1 MLRTNLNF
9 LALITQLY
17 DEQDR
22 KEEITLKTYT
32 KGNLLLKQGMILPR
46 VLFIKTGIVKCFLS
60 EENGKD
66 FIVEFLG
73 SGEVAGEL
81 EVIRDIPCLC
91 SVEAVTDVEVYALRV
106 PYFRSLLDNNT
117 SFSRLLINELAER
130 LVNTSTRSSAQ
141 QLFTIEI
148 GLRKILGLQS
158 RLGIDLSKDDM
169 AAYLGVT
176 PRSLN
181 RALKNLRK
189 DNGS

>member
-9 LALITQLY
+9 LALITELY

-169 AAYLGVT
+169 AAYLDVT

>member
-9 LALITQLY
+9 LALITELY

-158 RLGIDLSKDDM
+158 RLGIDLTKDDM